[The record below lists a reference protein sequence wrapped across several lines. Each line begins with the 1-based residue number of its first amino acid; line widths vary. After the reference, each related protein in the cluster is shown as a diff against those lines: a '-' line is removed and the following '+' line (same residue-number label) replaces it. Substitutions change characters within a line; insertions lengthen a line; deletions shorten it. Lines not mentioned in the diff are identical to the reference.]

1 MIGKQARCIFSGA
14 GREQEQE
21 QQQPQQQW
29 RVWDLRHQRL
39 PY

>member
-21 QQQPQQQW
+21 QQQQQQW

>member
-21 QQQPQQQW
+21 QEQQQQW